1 MRALRRSKDELAVL
15 EGPHLVGD
23 AIAAGIELEELF
35 VTPDFAA
42 GEEGRRLLAGS
53 SREAAQVA
61 PEVLRELAD
70 ADAPQGVLA
79 AARLPRRGIEAL
91 PRRRGAAYLF
101 LDGVQ
106 DPGNLGAIARV
117 AEAAGAAGL
126 VCGPGCAHPNHPRA
140 LRGSAGSL
148 LRLPVAWGGAAGELA
163 RHLEPVGGRWIALV
177 AHGGESL
184 YEAAGA
190 LDGTL
195 VLALGAEGMGLS
207 PETEALA
214 ERRLRIPLAG
224 AVESLNVATAAAVVL
239 FELRRRALAA

>member
-1 MRALRRSKDELAVL
+1 
-15 EGPHLVGD
+15 
-23 AIAAGIELEELF
+23 
-35 VTPDFAA
+35 
-42 GEEGRRLLAGS
+42 
-53 SREAAQVA
+53 
-61 PEVLRELAD
+61 
-70 ADAPQGVLA
+70 
-79 AARLPRRGIEAL
+79 
-91 PRRRGAAYLF
+91 
-101 LDGVQ
+101 
-106 DPGNLGAIARV
+106 
-117 AEAAGAAGL
+117 
-126 VCGPGCAHPNHPRA
+126 
-140 LRGSAGSL
+140 
-148 LRLPVAWGGAAGELA
+148 VAWGGAAGELA

-195 VLALGAEGMGLS
+195 VLALGAEGAGLS